1 MVDSVEASTRIVVP
15 MSRVAIKYR
24 RDNNTEV
31 IYSERI
37 DGESIEKFFLRI
49 SKTVEDLVTH
59 VTDEIKHVR
68 FTSSF
73 AESDQVL

>member
-1 MVDSVEASTRIVVP
+1 MADTVEAPTRIVIP

-24 RDNNTEV
+24 RDNKMEV
-31 IYSERI
+31 IYSGRI

-68 FTSSF
+68 FTSSSV
-73 AESDQVL
+73 ESDLVL

>member
-1 MVDSVEASTRIVVP
+1 MADTVETATSIVIP
-15 MSRVAIKYR
+15 MSRVAIKYL

-37 DGESIEKFFLRI
+37 DGESVEEFFLRI
-49 SKTVEDLVTH
+49 GKTVEDLLTH

-68 FTSSF
+68 FTSSSV
-73 AESDQVL
+73 ESNLVL

>member
-1 MVDSVEASTRIVVP
+1 MADTVEAPTRTIIP

-24 RDNNTEV
+24 RDNKTEV

-68 FTSSF
+68 FTSSSV
-73 AESDQVL
+73 ESDQVL

>member
-1 MVDSVEASTRIVVP
+1 MADTVEAPKRIVVP

-37 DGESIEKFFLRI
+37 DGESVEKFFLRI
-49 SKTVEDLVTH
+49 SKTVEDLLTH

-68 FTSSF
+68 FTSSSV
-73 AESDQVL
+73 ESDLVL

>member
-1 MVDSVEASTRIVVP
+1 MADTVETAARIVIP

-24 RDNNTEV
+24 RDNKTEV
-31 IYSERI
+31 IYSVRI
-37 DGESIEKFFLRI
+37 DGESVEEFFLRI
-49 SKTVEDLVTH
+49 SKTVEDLLTH

-73 AESDQVL
+73 VESDLVL

>member
-1 MVDSVEASTRIVVP
+1 MADSVKSPTCIVAP

-24 RDNNTEV
+24 RDNKTEV

-37 DGESIEKFFLRI
+37 DGESVEQFFLRI
-49 SKTVEDLVTH
+49 GKTVEDLLTH

-68 FTSSF
+68 FTSSSV
-73 AESDQVL
+73 ESDQVL

>member
-1 MVDSVEASTRIVVP
+1 MTDSVKSPTRIVVP
-15 MSRVAIKYR
+15 MSRVAIKYL

-49 SKTVEDLVTH
+49 SKTVEDLLTH

-73 AESDQVL
+73 AESDRVL

>member
-1 MVDSVEASTRIVVP
+1 MADTVETATRIVIP

-49 SKTVEDLVTH
+49 SKTVEDLLTH

-68 FTSSF
+68 FTSSYV
-73 AESDQVL
+73 ESDQVL

>member
-1 MVDSVEASTRIVVP
+1 MADSVKAPTRIVVP

-31 IYSERI
+31 IYSELI
-37 DGESIEKFFLRI
+37 DGESVEQFFLRI
-49 SKTVEDLVTH
+49 SKIVEDLLTH

-73 AESDQVL
+73 AESDRVL

>member
-1 MVDSVEASTRIVVP
+1 MADTVETATRIVIP

-24 RDNNTEV
+24 RDNKTEV
-31 IYSERI
+31 IYSVRI
-37 DGESIEKFFLRI
+37 DGESVEEFFLRI
-49 SKTVEDLVTH
+49 SKTVEDLLTH

-73 AESDQVL
+73 VESDLVL

>member
-1 MVDSVEASTRIVVP
+1 MADIVESPTLIGMT

-49 SKTVEDLVTH
+49 SKTVEDLLTH

-68 FTSSF
+68 FTSSSV
-73 AESDQVL
+73 ESDQVL

>member
-1 MVDSVEASTRIVVP
+1 MADTVETATRIVIP
-15 MSRVAIKYR
+15 MSRVAIKYL

-49 SKTVEDLVTH
+49 GKTVEELLTY

-68 FTSSF
+68 FTSSSV
-73 AESDQVL
+73 ESDQVL